1 MPIFHHLKTSLIFPL
16 SLLCALLCSLPIAA
30 HAVNKAEV
38 SDAVSRGIYEYQ
50 DESYEEAVITLE
62 QARSASPHDARLLY
76 YLGLSYK
83 ATLQF
88 AKARKFLQEAKEAS
102 AKFDELDFNLGEVL
116 YNQGKYDQA
125 EASLRSSI
133 ASGVETGR
141 AAYFIG
147 LIQYKAGKYA
157 EAIDFFSRAVV
168 ASPELNK
175 KALYSKALAQSR
187 LGDRSAARESFQQV
201 IAIAP
206 DSYEAVQARDAL
218 ADNSASDAQFSA
230 IASLAYIVD
239 SNVVLKPSSDSA
251 GVVVSRARDSATA
264 VSMNLSFAR
273 QVDNDWGYST
283 SYGVYQDMH
292 RYLNFFDVQSHHVD
306 FTPYMK
312 LANGNAFLRVSGDA
326 LGVDYRRYLLS
337 FGAMGGYIMD
347 FDGHQQGMVQAGYL
361 RKIFLQPPSSAAE
374 NQDGHNYHVGYTH
387 SWMSGQTLGLLEPL
401 LASEGSQL
409 DLSYAVDIENTRGS
423 NWSYVG
429 HHFKS
434 ILSKPFPRNLWFTL
448 SGDYYRQVYRGKH
461 TAFGIA
467 RKDRTMVLSPALE
480 WRGGWY
486 GSTFSLQTSLTN
498 AHSNIA
504 VFGYRRAV
512 TTISVQGGF

>member
-1 MPIFHHLKTSLIFPL
+1 MVIINHLRNVWIVPF
-16 SLLCALLCSLPIAA
+16 SLLCALCFSLPVGLYAA
-30 HAVNKAEV
+30 SDAEV
-38 SDAVSRGIYEYQ
+38 GDAVSRGIDEYQ
-50 DESYEEAVITLE
+50 DESFEEAVSTLE

-88 AKARKFLQEAKEAS
+88 GQAREFLQAARNES
-102 AKFDELDFNLGEVL
+102 AEFEELDFNLGEVL
-116 YNQGKYDQA
+116 YNSGQYDQA
-125 EASLRSSI
+125 ETLLRSSL
-133 ASGVETGR
+133 AQGVEAGK

-157 EAIDFFSRAVV
+157 DAIDSFSRAVDT
-168 ASPELNK
+168 SPELNK
-175 KALYSKALAQSR
+175 KALYSKALAQGR
-187 LGDRSAARESFQQV
+187 MGDTAAASQSFNQV

-218 ADNSASDAQFSA
+218 ADNTASDAQFSA

-239 SNVVLKPSSDSA
+239 TNVVLKPSSDSA
-251 GVVVSRARDSATA
+251 GVLVSRARDSATA
-264 VSMNLSFAR
+264 VSMNLSYAR
-273 QVDNDWGYST
+273 QVDNDWGYSS
-283 SYGVYQDMH
+283 SYGIYQDMH

-312 LANGNAFLRVSGDA
+312 LGSGNAFMRVSADA

-361 RKIFLQPPSSAAE
+361 RKIFFQPPSSGAE
-374 NQDGHNYHVGYTH
+374 SQDGHNYHAGYTH
-387 SWMSGQTLGLLEPL
+387 SWMSGQRLALLDKL
-401 LASEGSQL
+401 LASDGSQL
-409 DLSYAVDIENTRGS
+409 DLSYAMDIENTRGS

-434 ILSKPFPRNLWFTL
+434 ILTEPLQRNLWFAL

-467 RKDRTMVLSPALE
+467 RKDRTLALSPALE
-480 WRGGWY
+480 WRDAWL
-486 GSTFSLQTSLTN
+486 GSTFSLQTSITH

-504 VFGYRRAV
+504 VFDYRRSV
-512 TTISVQGGF
+512 TSISVQGGF